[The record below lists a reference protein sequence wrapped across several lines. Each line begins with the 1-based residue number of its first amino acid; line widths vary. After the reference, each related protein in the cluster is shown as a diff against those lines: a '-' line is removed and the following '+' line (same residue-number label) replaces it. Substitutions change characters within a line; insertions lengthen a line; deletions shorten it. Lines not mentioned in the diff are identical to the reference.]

1 MISEMFDLKDL
12 EISLVEGVSTTTI
25 HWSTSTEHAT
35 LRYIHNTEWLMKN
48 LW

>member
-1 MISEMFDLKDL
+1 MFDFEDL
-12 EISLVEGVSTTTI
+12 EVSLIEDVSAATI